1 MDADLTEIALNALE
15 AAEAEDNKGDDTGDD
30 ESGQEPDNNNRG
42 GEDNPDK
49 KPDNDDSEDEDDE
62 EDDSSDSDDGDDDEE
77 DDSEDDNESDDD
89 SDDDDDDSDSDDD
102 KDDAKKPEQKPAK
115 KKKNDEMSDE
125 EFEELAKKRGYAKQQ
140 SEDDKKQAEEK
151 AKAEKEQLERLTR
164 KPREIPDDVWADTPT
179 NNKIVYNQLPIITAR
194 GANGQNVNVKLPNQL
209 PPNFQFADEAARQ
222 EFVAAIQQ
230 QTNTMNQ
237 LLGALNARDERAKQ
251 EASRKN
257 EAQMVVDE
265 VARLQK
271 AGSLP
276 SPKAKYGDA
285 NFDNDP
291 AVKVINNVLA
301 YRIQRAQQGVNLSV
315 EDALKLYKADHPEEF
330 KAAAEKKGSTKA
342 KGDEERK
349 KIAKKISGSK
359 KSTGK
364 SASDKGKGEHKYY
377 HYGLSTQDVLDRAL
391 EDLD

>member
-15 AAEAEDNKGDDTGDD
+15 AAEAKDQGGDDGGGAEDSGESEQKPGQGDD
-30 ESGQEPDNNNRG
+30 GDKSNSNDN
-42 GEDNPDK
+42 
-49 KPDNDDSEDEDDE
+49 DSEDEED
-62 EDDSSDSDDGDDDEE
+62 EDDSSSDSDDEDNEEEGESEDDDESDDDSDDGDDD
-77 DDSEDDNESDDD
+77 
-89 SDDDDDDSDSDDD
+89 SDSDDGE
-102 KDDAKKPEQKPAK
+102 DDGKKPDQKPAK
-115 KKKNDEMSDE
+115 KKDEEMSDE

-140 SEDDKKQAEEK
+140 SEDEKKRAEEK
-151 AKAEKEQLERLTR
+151 AQAEKAQLEKLTR
-164 KPREIPDDVWADTPT
+164 KPREIPEDVWEDTPT

-276 SPKAKYGDA
+276 SPKAKYGDD

-330 KAAAEKKGSTKA
+330 KAASDKKDGSKA

>member
-15 AAEAEDNKGDDTGDD
+15 AAEAKDQDGDDG
-30 ESGQEPDNNNRG
+30 GG
-42 GEDNPDK
+42 GEDSGESEQ
-49 KPDNDDSEDEDDE
+49 KPGQGDDGGKSNSNDNNSEDEE
-62 EDDSSDSDDGDDDEE
+62 NEDGSSSDSDDGDNEE
-77 DDSEDDNESDDD
+77 EGESEDDDEGDDD

-115 KKKNDEMSDE
+115 KKKSEEMSDE

-140 SEDDKKQAEEK
+140 PEDEKRQAEEK

-164 KPREIPDDVWADTPT
+164 KPREIPEDVWADTPT

-237 LLGALNARDERAKQ
+237 MLGALNARDERAKQ

-291 AVKVINNVLA
+291 AVKVINNVLS

-330 KAAAEKKGSTKA
+330 KVASDKKDGSKA

-377 HYGLSTQDVLDRAL
+377 HFGLSTQDVLDRAL